1 MNNNLQPPKAR
12 QKLSS
17 DNGIK
22 HEDIEKAVFDANFM
36 YVQNNDEGQSM
47 FILKSDAAKFD
58 AGEIDEVHLF
68 IAYENGSK
76 TGYLIHPSGKSV
88 SKN

>member
-1 MNNNLQPPKAR
+1 
-12 QKLSS
+12 
-17 DNGIK
+17 
-22 HEDIEKAVFDANFM
+22 
-36 YVQNNDEGQSM
+36 M
-47 FILKSDAAKFD
+47 FVLKSDAAKFD